1 MNFYFTYIELKSE
14 GNEKEKEIIVKKNF
28 TGVQLIVE
36 KAHNKFI
43 TRLKN
48 LHFFLSRFEKTFRNI
63 EKEIRYLRKFEGGR
77 N

>member
-1 MNFYFTYIELKSE
+1 MEKKMNFYFTYIELKSE

-48 LHFFLSRFEKTFRNI
+48 LHFF
-63 EKEIRYLRKFEGGR
+63 
-77 N
+77 